1 MIRNFSRSF
10 FTDPAARKEAVRTEI
25 QNRLSALG
33 AKGIYKQLRLKAVMA
48 FGRRYFRAFLYVFI
62 RTCSRYGA
70 DRLSDAAWQSLSGLL
85 GRLQSAPVCQPVL
98 YRSFFVLLCK
108 GGFPKERTAG
118 GSSDRS
124 AVCLRSDAVLMLWE
138 VHPRYTI
145 NYFSYLIMLAT
156 WGCSGSGQKGD
167 NMLTNFLD
175 HKLGKKYNTFDL
187 LVLFPYHCHD
197 AHAPALVYRSA
208 VSRLHDLPKAMGGA
222 VQVLRWI
229 CGAEIQYPEITRPPI
244 CIF

>member
-1 MIRNFSRSF
+1 MIRNFPVPLPIR
-10 FTDPAARKEAVRTEI
+10 AARKEAVRTEI

-48 FGRRYFRAFLYVFI
+48 FADGTFELSYMFLFGLALRYR
-62 RTCSRYGA
+62 A

-124 AVCLRSDAVLMLWE
+124 AVCLRSDAVFNALGSTPALYDQLFFISDHACHMGLL
-138 VHPRYTI
+138 P
-145 NYFSYLIMLAT
+145 
-156 WGCSGSGQKGD
+156 GSGQKEI
-167 NMLTNFLD
+167 
-175 HKLGKKYNTFDL
+175 
-187 LVLFPYHCHD
+187 
-197 AHAPALVYRSA
+197 
-208 VSRLHDLPKAMGGA
+208 
-222 VQVLRWI
+222 I
-229 CGAEIQYPEITRPPI
+229 C
-244 CIF
+244 